1 MIRQRL
7 HEESAWSGNGP
18 MCYIYGKMDGQS
30 TFKGMDVNEG
40 IFVDRLIYA
49 TIVRDDPEGK
59 VREKL
64 QKLAD
69 MNKDVHLVLQLRDG
83 GKVVFQT
90 KLAESRLRRGR
101 IMEDVN
107 WSKNDSKVAMEEMKA
122 GLENALGIKL
132 KRGSADS
139 FSTTYENKDNEVDIE
154 VFRETDDEGEEYRA
168 FVDVNF
174 FVGNQQVFNFFEEI
188 PNDPRERKSLVR
200 EVVKQIKK
208 PRYPEYVRGVH

>member
-1 MIRQRL
+1 M
-7 HEESAWSGNGP
+7 N
-18 MCYIYGKMDGQS
+18 MNKKTNDG
-30 TFKGMDVNEG
+30 V
-40 IFVDRLIYA
+40 Y
-49 TIVRDDPEGK
+49 TIVFVNRHTGNADVVADFYNKDEAIAALD
-59 VREKL
+59 KL
-64 QKLAD
+64 SSTVELAD
-69 MNKDVHLVLQLRDG
+69 RPFGEFKMSSFEN
-83 GKVVFQT
+83 GKNSVY
-90 KLAESRLRRGR
+90 ESRLRRGR

-122 GLENALGIKL
+122 GLENALGIKF

-154 VFRETDDEGEEYRA
+154 VFREPDDEGELYRA

-174 FVGNQQVFNFFEEI
+174 FVGNQDVFNFFEEI

-208 PRYPEYVRGVH
+208 PRYPDYVRGVH